1 MLSLSMSGEI
11 SESSIASALESPDAT
26 LVADDQGRYLAVNDA
41 ACGLLGY
48 TREELLRLSVWD
60 LTPDPH
66 EVEGLILWKEFIE
79 VGAQA
84 GVYWLARKDGSLLE
98 VAYQARANVAPG
110 RHVSRLVPHD
120 SLNEPFERS
129 RFPRRVR
136 P

>member
-1 MLSLSMSGEI
+1 MSGEI
-11 SESSIASALESPDAT
+11 TESSVASALASSDAT
-26 LVADDQGRYLAVNDA
+26 MVADDEGRYVAVNDA
-41 ACGLLGY
+41 ACRLLGY
-48 TREELLRLSVWD
+48 SRQELLGLSVWD

-84 GVYWLARKDGSLLE
+84 GVYWLARKDGTLVE
-98 VAYQARANVAPG
+98 VAYQARASVAPG
-110 RHVSRLVPHD
+110 QHVSRLVPHD

-129 RFPRRVR
+129 RFKRR

>member
-66 EVEGLILWKEFIE
+66 EVEGLILWKESIE